1 MQTETVLIHEKT
13 KKWINA
19 YAQNPNNPIILD
31 TAGDFMYGQKV
42 AAEIVKTLGISNSK
56 VEQVFSGKLGIE
68 DIRSVKNRFSLQAN
82 KSKENEITRMLIIG
96 DGSSLSVEAQNAFLK
111 LLEEMPNNTGVILIV
126 SNMSALLPTVQSR
139 CFYIPLI
146 QVGPGAIKQN
156 YPEKTDSDINRA
168 LLQSQ
173 GSTTKALEILND
185 EYSSNE
191 MIDQAKTFITSS
203 VYERQLQLK
212 DLHTSKPDYISFI
225 DSLALIAR
233 SGMQHAKSTNNKML
247 WKDRLTIIL
256 NAAEQLKLL
265 VSPKLVLLSLSV
277 EL

>member
-1 MQTETVLIHEKT
+1 MQTETTLIHEKT
-13 KKWINA
+13 KNWIKA
-19 YAQNPNNPIILD
+19 YAQTPNNPVILD
-31 TAGDFMYGQKV
+31 TAGDFMYGQTV

-185 EYSSNE
+185 EYSNE

-256 NAAEQLKLL
+256 NAAEQLKLH